1 MTHIKKYFRAVLFL
15 SIIALYSCNKDET
28 PQTEFDK
35 VNNWIYANMDYF
47 YYWTDELPEK
57 GATNIAPDLFYD
69 QLLYSGDRFSF
80 IYDDYEELV
89 ALLNGISL
97 ESGFEYKLYLEESGS
112 DNIIMQI
119 SYIKPDSPAST
130 LGLMRGDIIY
140 EVNGSRLNISNYQ
153 SLLSQ
158 INESYS
164 CTYRRFNETLERFEE
179 KGLLTINPVIY
190 SENPFLLDTIFEI
203 EGKKIA
209 YLIYTFFSPGG
220 SSSVYDNQM
229 DEIFQK
235 FKSAGAEDLILDLR
249 FNGGGSE
256 TSIIN
261 LTSLI
266 VKGAGPNDLMFKKTY
281 NDQVQQEILDD
292 PDFGEG
298 FLNTNFSE
306 KAQNIGN
313 QLGSGQVYVV
323 TSDRS
328 ASASEVTIS
337 ALRPYMDVFIV
348 GDTTVGKD
356 VGSITINDDNNNVNN
371 WAIQP
376 IIVKF
381 VNSNDQDYPT
391 GFIPNVTRE
400 DRDLILKPLGDVEE
414 TLLSIAL
421 AAIGVA
427 PARLDLNTPQK
438 PMSPIYSSLDR
449 KVYQGKLL
457 LEESQFPLKLN
468 HSIFD

>member
-1 MTHIKKYFRAVLFL
+1 MTDIKKYFLVSLFL
-15 SIIALYSCNKDET
+15 TFITLYSCNKDET

-47 YYWTDELPEK
+47 YYWTDQLPEK
-57 GATNIAPDLFYD
+57 GATNIEPDVFYD
-69 QLLYSGDRFSF
+69 QLLFSGDRFSF
-80 IYDDYEELV
+80 IYDDYEELIG
-89 ALLNGISL
+89 LLNGVSL
-97 ESGFEYKLYLEESGS
+97 ESGYEFKLYREESGS
-112 DNIIMQI
+112 ENIIMQV
-119 SYIKPDSPAST
+119 SYIKPDSPASA

-140 EVNGSRLNISNYQ
+140 EINGLRLNTGNYQ

-158 INESYS
+158 INESYA
-164 CTYRRFNETLERFEE
+164 CTYRRYNEELDSFEE
-179 KGLLTINPVIY
+179 QGQLTINPVIY
-190 SENPFLLDTIFEI
+190 SENPFLLDTILEI

-220 SSSVYDNQM
+220 SSRLYDNQM
-229 DEIFQK
+229 DEIFQN
-235 FKSAGAEDLILDLR
+235 FKSAGAQDLILDLR

-266 VKGAGPNDLMFKKTY
+266 VKGAGSNDLMFKKTY
-281 NDQVQQEILDD
+281 NDQIQKEILDD
-292 PDFGEG
+292 ADLGED
-298 FLNTNFSE
+298 FLNTHFTE
-306 KAQNIGN
+306 KSQNIGN
-313 QLGSGQVYVV
+313 QLASGQVYII
-323 TSDRS
+323 TSNRS

-356 VGSITINDDNNNVNN
+356 VGSITINDDNNTANN

-381 VNSNDQDYPT
+381 VNSNDQDYPN

-414 TLLSIAL
+414 PLLSIAL

-427 PARLDLNTPQK
+427 PARLDLSTPQQ
-438 PMSPIYSSLDR
+438 PMSPIYSSLDK

-457 LEESQFPLKLN
+457 LEENRFPLKPN
-468 HSIFD
+468 NSSID